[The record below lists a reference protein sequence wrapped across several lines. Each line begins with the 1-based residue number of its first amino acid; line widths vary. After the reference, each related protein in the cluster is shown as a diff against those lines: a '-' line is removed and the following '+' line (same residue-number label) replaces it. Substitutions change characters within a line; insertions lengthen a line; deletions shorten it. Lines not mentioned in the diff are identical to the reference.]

1 MIPTFLK
8 HVPPHIIEQVQDVSL
23 NAPSRSCNDAINDL
37 LLNTVLLGGKRLRP
51 LLTFLMGDL
60 LSSSP
65 EHIAVCATSIEMVHA
80 ASLSHDDVIDEATT
94 RRGEPAINAV
104 SGNKKAVL
112 AGDYLL
118 AGVIARLSELGNLRL
133 VQEMSYVIQD
143 LAQGEWL
150 QLDLSRER
158 NYTREAISQVAQYK
172 TSSVMSWCCVAAAV
186 TSQLVVDQEREK
198 LIQLTKSFGDH
209 LGHAFQLWD
218 DTLDF
223 SELSEKDKNLDLDND
238 IVNAVVFE
246 WLVLNPDKKREFE
259 SGESLK
265 SLVMDRSSQ
274 SLEESLTKIR
284 REASH
289 HLNQC
294 RDILKGIISLLPSD
308 GGEIERKAIPIY
320 DILDYLE
327 QRTH

>member
-8 HVPPHIIEQVQDVSL
+8 HVPPHIIEQVQDVRL
-23 NAPSRSCNDAINDL
+23 DAPSKQCNEAINEL

-60 LSSSP
+60 YSSVPHDIS
-65 EHIAVCATSIEMVHA
+65 ICATSIEMVHA
-80 ASLSHDDVIDEATT
+80 ASLSHDDVIDEATM
-94 RRGEPAINAV
+94 RRGEPAINQV

-118 AGVIARLSELGNLRL
+118 AGVIARLAEMGNLRL

-150 QLDLSRER
+150 QLDLSQSRDYSR
-158 NYTREAISQVAQYK
+158 KAITQVAAFK
-172 TSSVMSWCCVAAAV
+172 TGSVMSWCCVAAAV
-186 TSQLVVDQEREK
+186 TTSIVQVDKEK
-198 LIQLTKSFGDH
+198 LIELSKSFGEH

-246 WLVLNPDKKREFE
+246 WLMLNTDRFDRFKK
-259 SGESLK
+259 GESLNK
-265 SLVMDRSSQ
+265 LGMDSGDKT
-274 SLEESLTKIR
+274 LEEALVKIK
-284 REASH
+284 RESSH

-294 RDILKGIISLLPSD
+294 RDILKSITTLLPSD
-308 GGEIERKAIPIY
+308 GGEIERKAIPVY